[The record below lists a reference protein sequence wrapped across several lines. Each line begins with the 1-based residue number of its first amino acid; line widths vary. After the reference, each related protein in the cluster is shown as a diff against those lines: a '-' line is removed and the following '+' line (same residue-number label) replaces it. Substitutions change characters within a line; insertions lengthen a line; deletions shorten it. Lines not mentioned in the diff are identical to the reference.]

1 MLKGLTS
8 RVTDPNPTP
17 QKSGSGSD
25 EKQGQTGREHTIC
38 PGSSDPFYVVTYYI
52 KWITTLFGHIVEKEN
67 AIEMCFIRIF
77 VQNCISSK
85 RLDIHFEFLKM

>member
-1 MLKGLTS
+1 MKNKDKLAVNS
-8 RVTDPNPTP
+8 AR
-17 QKSGSGSD
+17 
-25 EKQGQTGREHTIC
+25 HTIC

-67 AIEMCFIRIF
+67 AIEMCFIRFF